1 MGLTLVD
8 TRTRFLQATVVPS
21 KGVGHEWCGL
31 WLAKAIENLGYPTAR
46 VRSDQERGILA
57 LKLAACKACRTCQLI
72 PEESAAYDSKANRAV
87 EAINAVVEGQVRTL
101 KSATDAALQHEFD
114 TAHPLTCWMVRH
126 AAWLH
131 SHFHLGED
139 GFTAAQRLRGRRS
152 NRGLL
157 ALPRPAT

>member
-8 TRTRFLQATVVPS
+8 TRTRFLHATVVPS

-72 PEESAAYDSKANRAV
+72 PEESAAYDSKTN
-87 EAINAVVEGQVRTL
+87 
-101 KSATDAALQHEFD
+101 
-114 TAHPLTCWMVRH
+114 
-126 AAWLH
+126 
-131 SHFHLGED
+131 
-139 GFTAAQRLRGRRS
+139 
-152 NRGLL
+152 
-157 ALPRPAT
+157 